1 MPKIS
6 ERSLYRKIQ
15 SVVEEAGRGG
25 FTDFESLISKI
36 IKNPPLQFTRYEKIK
51 ESETRVVPCKEDSV
65 RRVVYFTAELG
76 LIDGSTGKLA
86 KAGTQAMKRDY
97 FDRVMRQQIANTLK
111 NRGISQTVL
120 FDTIKSMLADG
131 KAHNMPS
138 WDAIYNR
145 LSSDN
150 NKLSRK
156 DFHVF
161 LTLLSYS
168 GAIAY
173 IQKRIFLPHHTQ

>member
-15 SVVEEAGRGG
+15 SVVEESGRGG

-36 IKNPPLQFTRYEKIK
+36 MKSPPLQFTRYERTK
-51 ESETRVVPCKEDSV
+51 ESETQVLPCKEDSV
-65 RRVVYFTAELG
+65 RRAVYLTAELG
-76 LIDGSTGKLA
+76 LIDGSTGKLT

-97 FDRVMRQQIANTLK
+97 FDRVMRQQMASTLE
-111 NRGISQTVL
+111 NRGTSQKVL
-120 FDTIKSMLADG
+120 FDTIQAMLAEG

-138 WDAIYNR
+138 WDAIYNH

-150 NKLSRK
+150 ESLSRNK
-156 DFHVF
+156 FHIF
-161 LTLLSYS
+161 LTLLSSS

-173 IQKRIFLPHHTQ
+173 IQKRIFLPHHT